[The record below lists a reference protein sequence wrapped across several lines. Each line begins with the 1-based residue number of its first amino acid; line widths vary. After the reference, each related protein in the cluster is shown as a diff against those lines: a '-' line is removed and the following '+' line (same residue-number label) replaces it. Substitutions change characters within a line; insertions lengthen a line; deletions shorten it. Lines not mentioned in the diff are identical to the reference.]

1 MADKKKLDLPKDK
14 VRVRLV
20 LNDLYDSTYGPGFAE
35 KLNKVGHFDSKEDKE
50 KFAQSLE
57 NFRAVHAKKQFLK
70 DKKKTEMKKEDT
82 LMNKS
87 LEKNGTLMGE
97 SSRKKK

>member
-20 LNDLYDSTYGPGFAE
+20 LNDLYDS
-35 KLNKVGHFDSKEDKE
+35 
-50 KFAQSLE
+50 
-57 NFRAVHAKKQFLK
+57 
-70 DKKKTEMKKEDT
+70 KKTEMKKEDT

-87 LEKNGTLMGE
+87 LEKNGTLMGK